1 MPDPKTI
8 HAQICDDHQK
18 AAESYFEVR
27 TTGYVAFQNLVESD
41 EEARKTLIDT
51 GALAVD
57 KTGNIEAGWY
67 KCGEG
72 YEGQTVQGAGNSAV
86 WTGGVQPQYFEVRTT
101 GYVAFQN
108 LVESDEEARKTLI
121 DTGALAVDKTGN
133 IEAGWY
139 KCGEGYEG
147 QTVQGAGNSAVWT
160 GGGATAAIGAIGVPA
175 AAWTA
180 VAAFGTASTGAAIGA
195 LSVLSGAA
203 ATSATAAWFGGG
215 AVAAGGLG
223 VAAAPFVLSGIG
235 IVAGVGILG
244 VAALVSHTR
253 NSRKEQDMVGANK
266 VMKEAMKRMN
276 ANGSVLKELSDSANQ
291 VSKRLVRATG
301 VLLVNKGREAVE
313 SIGDALFEA
322 GQLYPKLQQPLPY
335 SRLYVGKPS
344 PVESVTSITTTSTS
358 VTIHWKDPDE
368 GNSEIDHYRILYSE
382 GNWGGDK
389 SLGTLAYEPTF
400 THSELK
406 PGTKYTYKIIPVNK
420 IGQGDVVKSFDAR
433 TQSV

>member
-1 MPDPKTI
+1 MPDPKSI

-18 AAESYFEVR
+18 AAESYFEAR
-27 TTGYVAFQNLVESD
+27 TTAYVAFQNLVESD
-41 EEARKTLIDT
+41 QEARETLIDT

-67 KCGEG
+67 KGGEG
-72 YEGQTVQGAGNSAV
+72 YEDQTVRDAGNATV
-86 WTGGVQPQYFEVRTT
+86 W
-101 GYVAFQN
+101 A
-108 LVESDEEARKTLI
+108 
-121 DTGALAVDKTGN
+121 
-133 IEAGWY
+133 
-139 KCGEGYEG
+139 
-147 QTVQGAGNSAVWT
+147 

-180 VAAFGTASTGAAIGA
+180 VAAFGTASTGAAIGG
-195 LSVLSGAA
+195 LSGAA

-223 VAAAPFVLSGIG
+223 VVAAPFVLSGIG

-244 VAALVSHTR
+244 VAALVSNTR
-253 NSRKEQDMVGANK
+253 NSRKERDMMDANK
-266 VMKEAMKRMN
+266 VMKKAMNRMN
-276 ANGSVLKELSDSANQ
+276 ANGSTLKELSDSANQ
-291 VSKRLVRATG
+291 ASNKLIRATG
-301 VLLVNKGREAVE
+301 VLLANRDQGAVE

-322 GQLYPKLQQPLPY
+322 GQLYPKLQEPLPY

-400 THSELK
+400 THSKLE

>member
-27 TTGYVAFQNLVESD
+27 MTAYAAFQNLVEAD

-67 KCGEG
+67 KGGEG
-72 YEGQTVQGAGNSAV
+72 YEDQTVQGVGNSEV
-86 WTGGVQPQYFEVRTT
+86 W
-101 GYVAFQN
+101 A
-108 LVESDEEARKTLI
+108 
-121 DTGALAVDKTGN
+121 
-133 IEAGWY
+133 
-139 KCGEGYEG
+139 
-147 QTVQGAGNSAVWT
+147 

-180 VAAFGTASTGAAIGA
+180 VAAFGTASTGAAIGG
-195 LSVLSGAA
+195 LSGAA

-215 AVAAGGLG
+215 AVSAGGLG
-223 VAAAPFVLSGIG
+223 VVAAPFVLSGIG

-253 NSRKEQDMVGANK
+253 NSRKEQDMVDANK

-291 VSKRLVRATG
+291 TSNKLIRATG
-301 VLLVNKGREAVE
+301 VLLVNKDHEAVE
-313 SIGDALFEA
+313 SIGEALFQA
-322 GQLYPKLQQPLPY
+322 SQLYPKLQEPLPY

-344 PVESVTSITTTSTS
+344 SVESVTSITTTSTS
-358 VTIHWKDPDE
+358 VTMHWKDPDE
-368 GNSEIDHYRILYSE
+368 GSSEIDCYRILYSE
-382 GNWGGDK
+382 GYWGGDRN
-389 SLGTLAYEPTF
+389 LGRPAYDPTF
-400 THSELK
+400 THDALK
-406 PGTKYTYKIIPVNK
+406 PDTKYTYKIIPLNR
-420 IGQGDVVKSFDAR
+420 IGQGDVKRTFDAR
-433 TQSV
+433 TQSE